1 MKTILFSLIAF
12 ISSSLTA
19 SAQLGKTKSECDKTY
34 GKPVKSVENSTHY
47 SHAGLKVIIR
57 FNQGKGTAMYIECMT
72 LSAKPLTN
80 IQVSKVL
87 KVQGSGKWKKK
98 RNNNSNEKEQ
108 ASVWTQGE
116 GPALVIAMLTQLE
129 SDGGISKLRIMTP
142 EGYGE
147 WQKGVGS

>member
-1 MKTILFSLIAF
+1 MKMILFSLIAI

-19 SAQLGKTKSECDKTY
+19 SAQLGETKSECDKTY
-34 GKPVKSVENSTHY
+34 GKPVKSVENSAHY

-87 KVQGSGKWKKK
+87 KVQGTGKWKKK
-98 RNNNSNEKEQ
+98 KNKNSNEQ

-116 GPALVIAMLTQLE
+116 GSALVIAMLTQLE
-129 SDGGISKLRIMTP
+129 SDGGVSKLRIMTP

-147 WQKGVGS
+147 WQKGVGG